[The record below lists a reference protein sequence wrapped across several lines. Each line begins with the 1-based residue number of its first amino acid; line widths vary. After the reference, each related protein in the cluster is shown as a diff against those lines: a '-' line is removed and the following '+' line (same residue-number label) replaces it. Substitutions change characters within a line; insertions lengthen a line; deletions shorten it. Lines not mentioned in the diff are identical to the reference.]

1 MTININKDVGS
12 KSNITIKGLGDP
24 GPFSFAIIKGSLPT
38 GTTFDQAT
46 GEIKGNFTQK
56 GDFDVTI
63 AGKKKDRIQGSED
76 FTFKVTDWTIHR
88 TDFKNLVDNNSL
100 SWTTT
105 GTVTKILNDPDIFDG
120 ECYEVNG
127 RLTINLPEAIGTRDF
142 EIDYI
147 FKPLNNGSG
156 DTYGRILMIGPNS
169 TSGMFYFCRNNN
181 FVPATILFQH
191 CPNGSTSYANSFP
204 NVSSPLINN
213 DWNHILLVRKNGVL
227 TYFLNGVREQENSF
241 TLNMDRRE
249 LYIGANNS
257 GTERFYC
264 RVKRLQIRVYDNSH
278 FMNPTLVT
286 DIWRYKLKERSKYLL
301 KSTERNNYLIE
312 CNYAG
317 NYTTRVKEG
326 HFLPTGLTLRS
337 NRITGDSDL
346 TNNLTTTIELL
357 INGTVNDEVT
367 INIIDIGKPYRL
379 FELPMIGTKDDVVF
393 GDTQSRQW
401 TRRGDVKIV
410 EDTDN
415 FRDLVATYFDGAG
428 DTLSFTSDEFALGYD
443 DFCYSFWL
451 KPIANGGTVS
461 NRRIINHGANTGT
474 GTFILYNGY
483 DNAGPNI
490 TLYLLLNGS
499 WVSTLTPQAIKLN
512 SDVYNHVVLARKD
525 NTWRLLVNGKVVL
538 ESYYVFNVTAK
549 GVYIAGNDSN
559 TENYR
564 GNYFDMKLSRY
575 TLDYWAPFIPPVITK
590 WSTQDI
596 SIVEQINTDIRRLF
610 KTTWPYEGV
619 TYKVKDTSALP
630 LGLSLAANGTLTG
643 TVTNEGIGET
653 IIECYINGTLNH
665 TAKLTYDIMV
675 SVKSRFLTHSIKAS
689 ANSAD
694 GLKIVKSSNTITT
707 TSVSPTMTEV
717 GPMLSLEF
725 KNPYTAYDSVLSIP
739 NAEAVLTNKA
749 FCMEAEIYFNG
760 GLPNAGRSRTTPTIV
775 HPLFSKSYNGANGE
789 QGFTIQESNGIY
801 VLGLATS
808 GAHSNPLNVNVSI
821 TFDPNKRNHIAFTYD
836 LDKLRFFLNGILL
849 QAVDWPGGWSNISTQ
864 NLEIGQQVVYFYP
877 GWFSA
882 FTGFI
887 DNFNLYQGNAIYTK
901 DFVPEINKANLY
913 PEFPIVEPNKAYKGS
928 LVGVNGHTVSILAG
942 SLPPGLTLSTDGKI
956 TGICTVTNG
965 DYPITLTAV
974 KGTTIENIN
983 VNLTIAQYI
992 LDLNLNNTITNG
1004 TLIDNRGNV
1013 FTVNGTPTIQADA
1026 NFASGRSIYFNGT
1039 DSYLSI
1045 PADKIFKLS
1054 KSDFVIEFD
1063 FKATTEPLTNGGSY
1077 PGIISQRADASSQHA
1092 FSVWLATGYST
1103 GGNDKIPYDL
1113 NNKMSVGISTTTV
1126 GSVNVAGSVE
1136 CSGRGLEKNKVYK
1149 VKFVRSGTTIRLY
1162 VDDRLMES
1170 VAIPADYTLFSSNQ
1184 NLLIG
1189 CLDNTSI
1196 TNRLFNGYLG
1206 SLRIYAPSSAE
1217 WLSG

>member
-38 GTTFDQAT
+38 GTTFDQTT
-46 GEIKGNFTQK
+46 GEIKGNFSQK

-76 FTFKVTDWTIHR
+76 FTFKVTDWTLHR
-88 TDFKNLVDNNSL
+88 TDFKTLVDNNNL
-100 SWTTT
+100 SWTTS
-105 GTVTKILNDPDIFDG
+105 GTVTKILTDPGIFDG
-120 ECYEVNG
+120 ECYEING

-156 DTYGRILMIGPNS
+156 DAYGRILMIGPNT

-181 FVPATILFQH
+181 DVPATILFQH
-191 CPNGSTSYANSFP
+191 CPNGSTSYTNTFP

-257 GTERFYC
+257 GSEKFYC

-278 FMNPTLVT
+278 FSKPTLVT
-286 DIWRYKLKERSKYLL
+286 DVWRYRIKERSRYLL

-326 HFLPTGLTLRS
+326 HFLPTGLVLRS

-379 FELPMIGTKDDVVF
+379 FELPMIGTKDDIVF

-428 DTLSFTSDEFALGYD
+428 DTLSFTSDDFALGYD

-461 NRRIINHGANTGT
+461 SRRIINHGANTGT

-675 SVKSRFLTHSIKAS
+675 SAKSRFLTHNIKAS

-725 KNPYTAYDSVLSIP
+725 KNPYTAYDSVISIP
-739 NAEAVLTNKA
+739 HAETLLVNKA
-749 FCMEAEIYFNG
+749 FCMEAEVYFNG
-760 GLPNAGRSRTTPTIV
+760 GNSITGRNRSAPTFGQ
-775 HPLFSKSYNGANGE
+775 PLFSKSYNGGYGE
-789 QGFTIQESNGIY
+789 QGFTIQESNGVY
-801 VLGLATS
+801 VLGLVTG
-808 GAHSNPLNVNVSI
+808 GAHSNPLNVNVPI

-836 LDKLRFFLNGILL
+836 LDKLRFFLNGTLL
-849 QAVDWPGGWSNISTQ
+849 QAVDWPTGWSNNSTQ
-864 NLEIGQQVVYFYP
+864 PLEIGQQLVYSYP

-956 TGICTVTNG
+956 TGTCTVTNG

-1013 FTVNGTPTIQADA
+1013 FTVHGTPTIQTDTS
-1026 NFASGRSIYFNGT
+1026 FASGRSIYFNGT

-1045 PADKIFKLS
+1045 TADKIFKLG
-1054 KSDFVIEFD
+1054 KSDFVMEFD

-1077 PGIISQRADASSQHA
+1077 PGIISQRADGSSQHA

-1170 VAIPADYTLFSSNQ
+1170 VAIHPDYTLFNSNQ

-1206 SLRIYAPSSAE
+1206 SLRIYVPNSA
-1217 WLSG
+1217 G